1 MTTGTTRAPKLADEI
16 PGLAVAAGVATLGA
30 VVMLG
35 SRNPALLAVAP
46 LGGIGLVFAARRPLF
61 AAIAMVVI
69 EVSNASGVLGP
80 RGIPLFQVSML
91 LGVLAVAF
99 ALRDPQARRRLN
111 GWTVICAL
119 LLAIYLATQV
129 VAMIGTVDM
138 AASISG
144 MYRTVVD
151 CVFIMLLV
159 LLIQMTAR
167 PWAVAAAIVIPM
179 AVLSVLT
186 VVNEVVFGGAAT
198 FGGFSTVTKAS
209 GELVTTLRY
218 GGPTPDSN
226 FWGRHLVMGLGFASA
241 LVVRAR
247 RSGKRLGLAFWAVI
261 FVCLLAG
268 TYLTQSRGTFLT
280 AGIAFVVWVICAGP
294 TFRRRS
300 LLYSPLALGVLA
312 IPGIGNRLLLALEDL
327 SEAAVSYTVDPS
339 VLSRLAAQQEAWM
352 MFRERPYFGF
362 GPSTFAGQVIDFAGR
377 VPVAVRTPAGATHN
391 LYAELAA
398 ESGITGLLGW
408 AVMILGFLTVVA
420 LGIAQDPDSRERVM
434 AAAVIAAIVAWSF
447 ASIALHLSY
456 FRTFGVVL
464 ALVAAMSPW
473 PVSGEAVRTYLRGV
487 GVWLAAAVLGAAA
500 FLITMSALSSPSY
513 SATQRMTLMP
523 VGPEDG
529 WYAYALDIRS
539 RIEFL
544 PTFATFM
551 AEPGSMVTI
560 DADPVRGTLKFTS
573 TAESADDARDAIQ
586 RAVAHAD
593 TALTTTIG
601 YQQYSLQRVGS
612 MSIMPSHQR
621 PPLATWR
628 AGGVALGTILVS
640 GLVLSRVVP
649 RRRVQGPHDRR
660 PSGVE
665 LASA

>member
-1 MTTGTTRAPKLADEI
+1 MQ
-16 PGLAVAAGVATLGA
+16 GA
-30 VVMLG
+30 LIIFG
-35 SRNPALLAVAP
+35 SRSPVLWAVAP
-46 LGGIGLVFAARRPLF
+46 LGGIGLMIAARRPLL
-61 AAIAMVVI
+61 AAIIMVVV

-80 RGIPLFQVSML
+80 RGIPLFQASML
-91 LGVLAVAF
+91 LGVLAVVF
-99 ALRDPQARRRLN
+99 ALRDLEARRRVN
-111 GWTVICAL
+111 GWTAICAGL
-119 LLAIYLATQV
+119 LTIYIATQG
-129 VAMIGTVDM
+129 VAIFGTVDM
-138 AASISG
+138 AASIGG

-186 VVNEVVFGGAAT
+186 VVNEVVYGGGAT
-198 FGGFSTVTKAS
+198 FGGFSTVTEAS
-209 GELVTTLRY
+209 GELATTLRY

-247 RSGKRLGLAFWAVI
+247 RSGQRWGLAFWALMV
-261 FVCLLAG
+261 FCLLAG
-268 TYLTQSRGTFLT
+268 TYLTQSRGTFLA
-280 AGIAFVVWVICAGP
+280 AGIAFVVWIVCAGP
-294 TFRRRS
+294 QFRRRS
-300 LLYSPLALGVLA
+300 LFYLPAALGIFAV
-312 IPGIGNRLLLALEDL
+312 PGIGNRLLLTFRDL
-327 SEAAVSYTVDPS
+327 AEASVNYTVDPS

-352 MFRERPYFGF
+352 MFEERPYFGF
-362 GPSTFAGQVIDFAGR
+362 GPATFAGQVIDFAGR

-398 ESGITGLLGW
+398 ESGIAGLLGW
-408 AVMILGFLTVVA
+408 AVMILGFLTVA
-420 LGIAQDPDSRERVM
+420 GLGIAQDPDSGERVM
-434 AAAVIAAIVAWSF
+434 AAAAIAAIVAWSF
-447 ASIALHLSY
+447 SSVALHLSY

-464 ALVAAMSPW
+464 ALTAAVSPW
-473 PVSGEAVRTYLRGV
+473 PISAEAVRTFLRGV

-500 FLITMSALSSPSY
+500 FVITMSALSSPAF

-529 WYAYALDIRS
+529 WYAYALDVRS

-551 AEPGSMVTI
+551 ADPGSTVTI
-560 DADPVRGTLKFTS
+560 DADPVRGILNFTS
-573 TAESADDARDAIQ
+573 TAESADDARDAVQ

-601 YQQYSLQRVGS
+601 YQQYSLERVGS
-612 MSIMPSHQR
+612 MNIVPSHQR
-621 PPLATWR
+621 PPLATLR
-628 AGGVALGTILVS
+628 AGGVAFGSTLVS
-640 GLVLSRVVP
+640 GLVLSRVAP
-649 RRRVQGPHDRR
+649 RRRARGLHGRR
-660 PSGVE
+660 PAGAE

>member
-1 MTTGTTRAPKLADEI
+1 
-16 PGLAVAAGVATLGA
+16 
-30 VVMLG
+30 MLV

-46 LGGIGLVFAARRPLF
+46 LGGIGLAFAARRPLF
-61 AAIAMVVI
+61 AALIMVVI

-80 RGIPLFQVSML
+80 RGIPLFQASML
-91 LGVLAVAF
+91 LGLLAVVF
-99 ALRDPQARRRLN
+99 ALRDPQARHRLN
-111 GWTVICAL
+111 GWTAICAG

-138 AASISG
+138 AASIEG
-144 MYRTVVD
+144 MYRTVID

-186 VVNEVVFGGAAT
+186 VVNEVVYGGGAT

-247 RSGKRLGLAFWAVI
+247 RSGQRSGLAFWALNLA
-261 FVCLLAG
+261 CLLAG

-280 AGIAFVVWVICAGP
+280 AGIAFAVWIMCAGP
-294 TFRRRS
+294 KFRRRS
-300 LLYSPLALGVLA
+300 LLYSPLALGVFA
-312 IPGIGNRLLLALEDL
+312 VPGIGNRLLLAVKDL
-327 SEAAVSYTVDPS
+327 SEASVSYTVDPS

-352 MFRERPYFGF
+352 MFEERPYFGF
-362 GPSTFAGQVIDFAGR
+362 GPATFAGQVTDFAGR

-408 AVMILGFLTVVA
+408 AVMIVGFLTVAA
-420 LGIAQDPDSRERVM
+420 LGMAQDPDSRERVM
-434 AAAVIAAIVAWSF
+434 AAAAIAAIVAWSF

-464 ALVAAMSPW
+464 ALAAAVSPW
-473 PVSGEAVRTYLRGV
+473 PISGETVRTFVRGV
-487 GVWLAAAVLGAAA
+487 GGWVAAAVLGATA
-500 FLITMSALSSPSY
+500 FVITLSAMSSPAF

-551 AEPGSMVTI
+551 ADPGSPVTI
-560 DADPVRGTLKFTS
+560 GADPVRGILKFTT

-593 TALTTTIG
+593 NTLTITIG

-612 MSIMPSHQR
+612 MSIMPAHQR
-621 PPLATWR
+621 PPLATLR
-628 AGGVALGTILVS
+628 AGGVAFGATLVS
-640 GLVLSRVVP
+640 GLVLSRVAA
-649 RRRVQGPHDRR
+649 RRRARGPHARR
-660 PSGVE
+660 SAGVESVGVE